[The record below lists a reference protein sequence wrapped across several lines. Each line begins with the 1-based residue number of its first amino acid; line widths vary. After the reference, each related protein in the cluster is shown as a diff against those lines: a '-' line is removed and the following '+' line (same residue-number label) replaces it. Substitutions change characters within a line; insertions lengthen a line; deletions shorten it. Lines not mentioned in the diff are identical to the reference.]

1 MNPAVVFFIL
11 FFAVFFV
18 VSLFIVI
25 FAGRNIFNIKKPMTM
40 KKILFILTAIICM
53 AVTAQ
58 AQTVYVSNG
67 SDAVAYHKSKS
78 CSYLQ
83 NSKDVKSVSTA
94 EAKKMGRHECQRCY
108 GTSAA
113 AKKVTTTTQKKAA
126 ETKKKATEAKKATT
140 PARDEKGRFIKKAD
154 TEKKTVEKKATEAKK
169 KATETKKKTTEAK
182 KKAAE
187 TQKKATTPARDEKG
201 RFIKKADTEKA
212 TGKKT
217 TKKAA

>member
-1 MNPAVVFFIL
+1 
-11 FFAVFFV
+11 
-18 VSLFIVI
+18 
-25 FAGRNIFNIKKPMTM
+25 M

-83 NSKDVKSVSTA
+83 NSKDIKSVSTA

-108 GTSAA
+108 GTAA
-113 AKKVTTTTQKKAA
+113 A
-126 ETKKKATEAKKATT
+126 AKKATT
-140 PARDEKGRFIKKAD
+140 ATKKKVTETKKTTTIARDEKGRFIKKAD
-154 TEKKTVEKKATEAKK
+154 TEKKT
-169 KATETKKKTTEAK
+169 
-182 KKAAE
+182 
-187 TQKKATTPARDEKG
+187 TPARDEKG
-201 RFIKKADTEKA
+201 RFIKKADTKKA
-212 TGKKT
+212 TSKKS